1 MGANGDDNYV
11 GTATDYN
18 DKLIGG
24 SGADA
29 LSGEGG
35 NDVLNGGSG
44 ADILD
49 GGSGIDSLLGG
60 SGADTLIF
68 VSYEN
73 QYKLQGTIYDDG
85 IAQIGVTTF
94 SGYDSY
100 DGGNGTVKGGTTE
113 IDTLKIVISV
123 QQSNDVAFM
132 AALNAEI
139 NYFNNVWLPAHVN
152 KSTGQAD
159 QSIYEFQS
167 INLKISAI
175 EKLSPVVIDLSTNRA
190 PVNTVPA
197 GVQLTDEDVSKAIPG
212 VSVSDPDGG
221 TLTTTVSVLH
231 GSLNVS
237 SSPLVTGNGTN
248 SVTIVG
254 SAADI
259 NLILSG
265 LTYQG
270 NPDYNGLDTLTVT
283 TSDGLASDID
293 TIEIAVNAVADI
305 VADTVSTTEDT
316 AVIFNPVAGDNG
328 ASADNFDASNPQITH
343 IDGLAVIEGVTVL
356 VSNGSVTLGAGNE
369 LTFTPT
375 SDFSGDVSFS
385 YTVLSG
391 GLSETAN
398 INVTVSAEADVTI
411 TANDVVGAETDAP
424 VIIAL
429 DLSTAIT
436 DADLSETLTNV
447 VVTFTGAPAGLTAT
461 GGALVDN
468 GSGSYTLTI
477 AAADVATASI
487 TVPTDYSG
495 GFSGSAVA
503 NTNEGSSALDGFN
516 VTVVPVDE
524 PNEAPANLHFV
535 MNPEAGNSLTS
546 LGNFSATDA
555 DGDTLSYSAS
565 GITGVTVDS
574 VTGALGGLANAT
586 EGTLT
591 VTASDGLESVSKDF
605 HLWVGSNTP
614 SGDSK
619 SFALL
624 SGDVIAAGI
633 SGTDNVVG
641 SGGVDF
647 IYGGSA
653 ADRITGGGGGDWLNG
668 GGGSDRFI
676 FLAITDSAP
685 GTTGD
690 LNNYDTIVDFTKQG
704 GELDKI
710 DLTAIDAKTQAG
722 FIGDQAFTFV
732 ANPTPAIDPGVQAN
746 SVTWYQDTINNIT
759 IIHADVDGNTTAD
772 FEIQLSGLVNLTA
785 DDFIL

>member
-1 MGANGDDNYV
+1 MGANGDNNYV

-60 SGADTLIF
+60 SGDDTLIF

-231 GSLNVS
+231 GSLDVS

-265 LTYQG
+265 LTYTG
-270 NPDYNGLDTLTVT
+270 NGDFNGSDSLTIT
-283 TSDGLASDID
+283 TGDGLATD
-293 TIEIAVNAVADI
+293 TDLLAITVNAVADI
-305 VADTVSTTEDT
+305 ADDTASGNEDT
-316 AVIFNPVAGDNG
+316 A
-328 ASADNFDASNPQITH
+328 ITT
-343 IDGLAVIEGVTVL
+343 TVL
-356 VSNGSVTLGAGNE
+356 
-369 LTFTPT
+369 
-375 SDFSGDVSFS
+375 
-385 YTVLSG
+385 
-391 GLSETAN
+391 
-398 INVTVSAEADVTI
+398 
-411 TANDVVGAETDAP
+411 AND
-424 VIIAL
+424 
-429 DLSTAIT
+429 S
-436 DADLSETLTNV
+436 
-447 VVTFTGAPAGLTAT
+447 
-461 GGALVDN
+461 
-468 GSGSYTLTI
+468 
-477 AAADVATASI
+477 
-487 TVPTDYSG
+487 
-495 GFSGSAVA
+495 
-503 NTNEGSSALDGFN
+503 
-516 VTVVPVDE
+516 
-524 PNEAPANLHFV
+524 
-535 MNPEAGNSLTS
+535 
-546 LGNFSATDA
+546 
-555 DGDTLSYSAS
+555 
-565 GITGVTVDS
+565 
-574 VTGALGGLANAT
+574 
-586 EGTLT
+586 
-591 VTASDGLESVSKDF
+591 
-605 HLWVGSNTP
+605 
-614 SGDSK
+614 
-619 SFALL
+619 
-624 SGDVIAAGI
+624 
-633 SGTDNVVG
+633 
-641 SGGVDF
+641 
-647 IYGGSA
+647 
-653 ADRITGGGGGDWLNG
+653 
-668 GGGSDRFI
+668 
-676 FLAITDSAP
+676 
-685 GTTGD
+685 
-690 LNNYDTIVDFTKQG
+690 
-704 GELDKI
+704 
-710 DLTAIDAKTQAG
+710 
-722 FIGDQAFTFV
+722 
-732 ANPTPAIDPGVQAN
+732 
-746 SVTWYQDTINNIT
+746 
-759 IIHADVDGNTTAD
+759 
-772 FEIQLSGLVNLTA
+772 
-785 DDFIL
+785 

>member
-398 INVTVSAEADVTI
+398 INVTVSAEADVTV

-516 VTVVPVDE
+516 VTV
-524 PNEAPANLHFV
+524 
-535 MNPEAGNSLTS
+535 
-546 LGNFSATDA
+546 SA
-555 DGDTLSYSAS
+555 
-565 GITGVTVDS
+565 
-574 VTGALGGLANAT
+574 
-586 EGTLT
+586 E
-591 VTASDGLESVSKDF
+591 
-605 HLWVGSNTP
+605 
-614 SGDSK
+614 
-619 SFALL
+619 
-624 SGDVIAAGI
+624 
-633 SGTDNVVG
+633 
-641 SGGVDF
+641 
-647 IYGGSA
+647 
-653 ADRITGGGGGDWLNG
+653 
-668 GGGSDRFI
+668 
-676 FLAITDSAP
+676 
-685 GTTGD
+685 
-690 LNNYDTIVDFTKQG
+690 
-704 GELDKI
+704 
-710 DLTAIDAKTQAG
+710 
-722 FIGDQAFTFV
+722 
-732 ANPTPAIDPGVQAN
+732 
-746 SVTWYQDTINNIT
+746 
-759 IIHADVDGNTTAD
+759 ADVTITAND
-772 FEIQLSGLVNLTA
+772 VV
-785 DDFIL
+785 